1 MNTLINKSKNVSL
14 KTFVGLDFCSSR
26 RIHHFCKLNGFF
38 RCFVMSTKF
47 KILVKEKEA
56 LSKEDEIFLRSKM
69 VSHSDK
75 NNFKKN
81 YKSC

>member
-26 RIHHFCKLNGFF
+26 RIHHFCKLHGFF

-47 KILVKEKEA
+47 KILLKEKEA

-75 NNFKKN
+75 NNLKKN
-81 YKSC
+81 